1 MGLWGFV
8 CFGLGLNGLGNI
20 KLLLGIKCCCL
31 LLFFDLFLIFNC
43 FFKLF
48 IFWFNDDEVDIF
60 YYMILNLCYWKVCF
74 GSYYKVGFI
83 KLLVYSYIVYFIML
97 DV

>member
-1 MGLWGFV
+1 MIIINLYVLGLWGFV

-60 YYMILNLCYWKVCF
+60 YYMILNLCY
-74 GSYYKVGFI
+74 
-83 KLLVYSYIVYFIML
+83 
-97 DV
+97 